1 MKKKILIGT
10 IIFLSVLGIVYGLG
24 PKIDP
29 PKYSL
34 QLPEITNN
42 LDSLEQFIVLRE
54 KSLPIKKDNESR
66 IIWANDSLKTQT
78 EWVLLYIHGFSAS
91 YYEGANVNIEFAKHF
106 QCNAYFPRLATHGL
120 ETTDPLINMAPDSL
134 WESAKEAL
142 VIAHKLGKKVM
153 LMSTST
159 GGTLSLKLAAEYPGL
174 VDGLILYSP
183 NIKINAPTTL
193 LTKPW
198 GLHIARIIFGGKY
211 RTVNDD
217 FNSVECNYWY
227 CKYRLEA
234 VVFLE
239 QLVSTTM
246 TKETFQKVK
255 CPVFLGYYYK
265 DEKHQ
270 DQVVKVDAML
280 TMFDQLGTP
289 SDKKIQKPF
298 PNSGV
303 HVIANSQFSKEVDL
317 VQKETFQF
325 AEEIMKK

>member
-1 MKKKILIGT
+1 MKKKILLGT
-10 IIFLSVLGIVYGLG
+10 LIVLCVLGVVYALG
-24 PKIDP
+24 PKVDP

-34 QLPEITNN
+34 QLPLITNN
-42 LDSLEQFIVLRE
+42 LDSLEQFIELRE

-66 IIWANDSLKTQT
+66 IIWANDTIKEQT

-91 YYEGANVNIEFAKHF
+91 YYEGADVNIEFAKHF
-106 QCNAYFPRLATHGL
+106 KCNAYFPRIATHGIIT
-120 ETTDPLINMAPDSL
+120 EDPLLFMTPDTL
-134 WESAKEAL
+134 WESGKEAL
-142 VIAHKLGKKVM
+142 VVAHKLGKKVM
-153 LMSTST
+153 IMSTST
-159 GGTLSLKLAAEYPGL
+159 GGTLSLKLAAEYPEL

-198 GLHIARIIFGGKY
+198 GLQMARLLFKGKY
-211 RTVNDD
+211 RTITED
-217 FNSVECNYWY
+217 FECEECKYWY

-234 VVFLE
+234 VVYLQ

-265 DEKHQ
+265 DKENQ
-270 DQVVKVDAML
+270 DQVVRVDAMWK
-280 TMFDQLGTP
+280 MFDQLGTP
-289 SDKKIQKPF
+289 SDKKRQKAF
-298 PNSGV
+298 PISGV
-303 HVIANSQFSKEVDL
+303 HVIANSLFSKEIEN

-325 AEEIMKK
+325 AEEIMQ

>member
-1 MKKKILIGT
+1 MKKKILLGT
-10 IIFLSVLGIVYGLG
+10 LIVLCVLGVVYALG
-24 PKIDP
+24 PKVDP
-29 PKYSL
+29 PKYNL
-34 QLPEITNN
+34 QLPSITNN

-66 IIWANDSLKTQT
+66 IIWANDTLKEQT

-91 YYEGANVNIEFAKHF
+91 YYEGADVNIEFAKHF
-106 QCNAYFPRLATHGL
+106 KCNAYFPRIATHGIIT
-120 ETTDPLINMAPDSL
+120 EDPLLFMTPDTL

-153 LMSTST
+153 IMSTST
-159 GGTLSLKLAAEYPGL
+159 GGTLSLKLAAEYPEL

-198 GLHIARIIFGGKY
+198 GLQIARLLFKGKY
-211 RTVNDD
+211 RTITED
-217 FNSVECNYWY
+217 FECPECKYWY

-234 VVFLE
+234 VVYLQ

-265 DEKHQ
+265 DKENQ
-270 DQVVKVDAML
+270 DQVVRVDAMWK
-280 TMFDQLGTP
+280 MFDQLGTP
-289 SDKKIQKPF
+289 SDKKRQKAF
-298 PNSGV
+298 PISGV
-303 HVIANSQFSKEVDL
+303 HVIANSLFSKEIEN

-325 AEEIMKK
+325 AEEIMK

>member
-1 MKKKILIGT
+1 MKKKILYGT
-10 IIFLSVLGIVYGLG
+10 LITLSIILVIFLLG
-24 PKIDP
+24 PKP
-29 PKYSL
+29 PKP
-34 QLPEITNN
+34 QFDKHLPEISVELSQ
-42 LDSLEQFIVLRE
+42 LDIFISQKEAQF
-54 KSLPIKKDNESR
+54 SIKPDNHSR
-66 IIWANDSLKTQT
+66 IIWAVDSLKQKT
-78 EWVLLYIHGFSAS
+78 EWVLLYLHGFSAS
-91 YYEGANVNIEFAKHF
+91 WYEGADLNIDFAKQF

-120 ETTDPLINMAPDSL
+120 ITDDPLLNMTPDSL

-142 VIAHKLGKKVM
+142 MIAQRLGEKVM
-153 LMSTST
+153 IMSTST

-325 AEEIMKK
+325 AKEIMKK